1 MRWLQGR
8 VCGTDIGMS
17 ALSGQSPSCRVG
29 FPMGHF
35 PASLST
41 AGTSG
46 EAGSVQGKALVRGL
60 LSLDCMKPT
69 AWPSPAPFSTWTRA
83 SSVNAHGN
91 DGVSLSSGFKPK
103 VRAGCDVLQLTYT
116 RDHKAQPAAVRVVET
131 HTVLMQTGDRL
142 GHGRGPPGR
151 LVDPHDGCSG
161 GCGTRAFRSS
171 TYGCE
176 GPTPAGG
183 PHPPRAGTGLDWKGR
198 KFRKLQRKMRFLRRY
213 TGLGHLVFVS
223 LQ

>member
-1 MRWLQGR
+1 
-8 VCGTDIGMS
+8 MS

-29 FPMGHF
+29 FPMGRF

-69 AWPSPAPFSTWTRA
+69 AWPSPAPFSTRTRA

-103 VRAGCDVLQLTYT
+103 VRAGCDVLQVTYT

-131 HTVLMQTGDRL
+131 HTVHMHPCRPGTGWGMGGVLQADWWTRTIDALEDVEPGPLGAALMDVKGQRL
-142 GHGRGPPGR
+142 REVPTRPGR
-151 LVDPHDGCSG
+151 ALGWTG
-161 GCGTRAFRSS
+161 
-171 TYGCE
+171 
-176 GPTPAGG
+176 
-183 PHPPRAGTGLDWKGR
+183 RAGSSGNSREK
-198 KFRKLQRKMRFLRRY
+198 
-213 TGLGHLVFVS
+213 
-223 LQ
+223 